1 MKNSYK
7 IVAWVA
13 VALVSVIVIATALFF
28 YQRNNASNGRPDGIV
43 NVAMD
48 IAVDIEGQRF
58 TRWHTPRE
66 LPLFSFQDATGETLT
81 LADFRGRVVLLNV
94 WATWCPPCREEM
106 PSLDRLNAKLGGPA
120 FEVVALSI
128 DRDPAL
134 VKPFYQEFGV
144 QTLHGYFDSSSKV
157 SSILRA
163 PGVPITLLI
172 DQEGREI
179 GRALGPAAWDSP
191 QVEAL
196 IENALLSTSNQ
207 ESK

>member
-1 MKNSYK
+1 MKNSFK

-28 YQRNNASNGRPDGIV
+28 YQRNNASKGRPDGIV
-43 NVAMD
+43 NVATD

-66 LPLFSFQDATGETLT
+66 LPLFSFQDAKGETLT

-106 PSLDRLNAKLGGPA
+106 PSLDRLNAKLGGPT

-134 VKPFYQEFGV
+134 VEPFYQEFGV
-144 QTLHGYFDSSSKV
+144 QTLHGYFDTSAKV
-157 SSILRA
+157 SNILRA
-163 PGVPITLLI
+163 PGVPATLLI

-179 GRALGPAAWDSP
+179 GRTFGPAAWDSP
-191 QVEAL
+191 QVETL
-196 IENALLSTSNQ
+196 IESALLSVFDQ
-207 ESK
+207 DSK